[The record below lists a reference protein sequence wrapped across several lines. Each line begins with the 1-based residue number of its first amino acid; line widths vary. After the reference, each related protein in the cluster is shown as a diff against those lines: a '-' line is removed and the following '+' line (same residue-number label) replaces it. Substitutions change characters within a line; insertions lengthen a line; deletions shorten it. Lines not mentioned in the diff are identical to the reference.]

1 MCGYLKVRPFGCT
14 ICDENK
20 HGRRGRAARGRLI
33 YLASTIPLIMP
44 KDTKPPAG
52 NTPFHKMVGTVTPM
66 PKNNTVAG
74 TTRPKPVLRSTR
86 AETRQALVQADEA
99 GGHVLNMGDELR
111 YIKPGV
117 TRKTLRQLRRGQY
130 SIKEKIDLHGMT
142 VDEARKQVSACIGQ
156 GQREPRRAI
165 KIIHGKGLR
174 AVNHEPVLKN
184 KINLW
189 LRQYN
194 NVLAFCSAPPND
206 GGAGAAY
213 VLIGKD

>member
-1 MCGYLKVRPFGCT
+1 
-14 ICDENK
+14 
-20 HGRRGRAARGRLI
+20 
-33 YLASTIPLIMP
+33 
-44 KDTKPPAG
+44 
-52 NTPFHKMVGTVTPM
+52 
-66 PKNNTVAG
+66 
-74 TTRPKPVLRSTR
+74 
-86 AETRQALVQADEA
+86 
-99 GGHVLNMGDELR
+99 MGDELR

-117 TRKTLRQLRRGQY
+117 TRKTLRRLRRGQY

-142 VDEARKQVSACIGQ
+142 VDEAHKQVSACIGQ
-156 GQREPRRAI
+156 GQCEPRRAI

-174 AVNHEPVLKN
+174 AVNQEPVLKN